1 MKNNFVLFVFYLIV
15 SFVSGQGPEYV
26 EWYTLYDDNG
36 LKVKVNIFVAENK
49 DVCMN
54 DKHISINYQYEG
66 NPLSSP
72 LYQEWK
78 MPILSCNNQLYMV
91 EMSVPLGPELKY
103 VGEEGQEISAEQF
116 ETGEYLSGVKH
127 YFNLPKPS
135 KTNIVFNQKVLRVT
149 RICD

>member
-1 MKNNFVLFVFYLIV
+1 MKHIHLILFFSLLKLSI
-15 SFVSGQGPEYV
+15 FAQGPEYD

-49 DVCMN
+49 DVCIN
-54 DKHISINYQYEG
+54 DKYISINYQYEG

-78 MPILSCNNQLYMV
+78 MPILSCNNQLYML
-91 EMSVPLGPELKY
+91 EMSVPLGSELKY
-103 VGEEGQEISAEQF
+103 AGEEGQEISAEQF

-127 YFNLPKPS
+127 YFNIPKPT
-135 KTNIVFNQKVLRVT
+135 KTNTVFNQKVLRVT